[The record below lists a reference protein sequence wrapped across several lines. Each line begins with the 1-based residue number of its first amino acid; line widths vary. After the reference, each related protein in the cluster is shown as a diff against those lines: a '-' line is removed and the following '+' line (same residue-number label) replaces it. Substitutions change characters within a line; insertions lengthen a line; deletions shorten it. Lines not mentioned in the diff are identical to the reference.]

1 MSLGRMSAS
10 FLRQPRRVLMTGVIT
25 MAAAAGAGTAAHA
38 QQAEPLRN
46 VVQLSASGSV
56 EVDQDWLQMQLSAVR
71 EGSSAAVVQQQLKQV
86 VEAALRSLQPQAQG
100 QDMQVHSGSFGV
112 YPRQDDQGKIK
123 GWQGRA
129 EVVLEGRDFARI
141 SQAAAQ
147 VQDMAVSSMGFG
159 LSRGG
164 RQKVLEQA
172 QADAIGQFKQRASF
186 LAKQFGFSGYTLR
199 EVNVN
204 TQDGFY
210 VPRMQRAGLVM
221 AVAEKADM
229 ASPVP
234 VEAGKEQV
242 TVQVSGS
249 IQLH

>member
-1 MSLGRMSAS
+1 MSFEKTKTDFAAKSLCLSCFSGVC
-10 FLRQPRRVLMTGVIT
+10 RR
-25 MAAAAGAGTAAHA
+25 
-38 QQAEPLRN
+38 
-46 VVQLSASGSV
+46 LSACFHEKEFLYVFGSN
-56 EVDQDWLQMQLSAVR
+56 VR
-71 EGSSAAVVQQQLKQV
+71 KFFAPATPCADDRSDQLKQV

-210 VPRMQRAGLVM
+210 APRMQRAGLVM

>member
-86 VEAALRSLQPQAQG
+86 
-100 QDMQVHSGSFGV
+100 HSGSFGV

-159 LSRGG
+159 LSREG

-210 VPRMQRAGLVM
+210 APRMQRAGLVM

>member
-1 MSLGRMSAS
+1 
-10 FLRQPRRVLMTGVIT
+10 
-25 MAAAAGAGTAAHA
+25 
-38 QQAEPLRN
+38 
-46 VVQLSASGSV
+46 
-56 EVDQDWLQMQLSAVR
+56 
-71 EGSSAAVVQQQLKQV
+71 
-86 VEAALRSLQPQAQG
+86 
-100 QDMQVHSGSFGV
+100 MQVHSGSFGV

-210 VPRMQRAGLVM
+210 APRMQRAGLVM

>member
-1 MSLGRMSAS
+1 M
-10 FLRQPRRVLMTGVIT
+10 
-25 MAAAAGAGTAAHA
+25 
-38 QQAEPLRN
+38 
-46 VVQLSASGSV
+46 
-56 EVDQDWLQMQLSAVR
+56 
-71 EGSSAAVVQQQLKQV
+71 
-86 VEAALRSLQPQAQG
+86 
-100 QDMQVHSGSFGV
+100 
-112 YPRQDDQGKIK
+112 
-123 GWQGRA
+123 
-129 EVVLEGRDFARI
+129 
-141 SQAAAQ
+141 
-147 VQDMAVSSMGFG
+147 
-159 LSRGG
+159 
-164 RQKVLEQA
+164 LEQA